1 MKRQS
6 LILGIASILLLTTC
20 AGHLK
25 HGVASVPGTAS
36 TIGASDRYPQPRTGA
51 DVSFED
57 IISWFA
63 YELLC
68 TATDSDDHGISAQV
82 SNLEADQFLDHSGD
96 SDGSTVDPDPYR
108 LRARARFQAPA
119 LPRALAPRQADP
131 ANRSR

>member
-1 MKRQS
+1 MKRKS

-36 TIGASDRYPQPRTGA
+36 TIGASDRHPQPRTGA
-51 DVSFED
+51 DMSFED
-57 IISWFA
+57 VISWFA

-68 TATDSDDHGISAQV
+68 TATDSDDHGVSAQAT
-82 SNLEADQFLDHSGD
+82 NPEADKLLDQSGD

>member
-6 LILGIASILLLTTC
+6 VILGIASILLLTTC

-36 TIGASDRYPQPRTGA
+36 TIGASDRRPQPRTGA
-51 DVSFED
+51 DMSFED

-68 TATDSDDHGISAQV
+68 TATDSDDQGISAQA
-82 SNLEADQFLDHSGD
+82 SNLEADQFLDQSGD
-96 SDGSTVDPDPYR
+96 RSGSTVDPDPYH

-131 ANRSR
+131 TNRSR

>member
-6 LILGIASILLLTTC
+6 LILGIVSVLLLTTC

-36 TIGASDRYPQPRTGA
+36 TISASDRHSQSRNGA
-51 DVSFED
+51 FISFEE

-68 TATDSDDHGISAQV
+68 TATDSDDHGITAQA
-82 SNLEADQFLDHSGD
+82 SNLEADQFLDQSGD
-96 SDGSTVDPDPYR
+96 RNGRTVEPDPYHI
-108 LRARARFQAPA
+108 RARARFQAPA
-119 LPRALAPRQADP
+119 LPRAVAPRQADP
-131 ANRSR
+131 AYRSR